1 MSRPTQKE
9 ALKSLAPTVSYTS
22 QPNGDGTFTILKWDL
37 HSVGVAQP
45 TTEEI
50 NTELTR
56 LQTEY
61 DGLAYA
67 RAREL
72 AYPITKEFIEAYTE
86 KEIGGDSTKWDAYVI
101 KYNKV
106 RTDNPKS

>member
-1 MSRPTQKE
+1 MFRPTQKE
-9 ALKSLAPTVSYTS
+9 ALRSLAPTVSYTS
-22 QPNGDGTFTILKWDL
+22 QPNGDGTFTILQWDL

-61 DGLAYA
+61 DAQDYA
-67 RAREL
+67 RAREIS
-72 AYPITKEFIEAYTE
+72 YPATKEFIEAYAE
-86 KEIGGDSTKWDAYVI
+86 KEIGGDSTKWDAYVV

-106 RTDNPKS
+106 RSDNPKP